1 MDSDEGVTESL
12 RQQFQALQEQQ
23 RRRLHRQL
31 EKRREKEQGSRQ
43 ALAGTATDS
52 FGVQDGLNLLEPD
65 DDPTADANTRLLAD
79 ENEQLHEQV
88 RELRDENG
96 RLYKLLSEKDFEIK
110 HLKKKRE
117 EDRLALAGTSGLAGD
132 AAATKIVELSKKNR
146 ELTAEIEREKTKVKQ
161 MSNRLKDLEKELQT
175 TNSCTC
181 SEGKTGNKQLS
192 SGTSE
197 DLLALSPE
205 VKALQEKLSS
215 ANFKMTEY
223 RNQIQAVKQELKIAQ
238 KVLTSEVG
246 EEVNIQQLLSSPGN
260 WRGRSQQILALQN
273 RVRELEMQLLQCT
286 QMKQMSACS
295 IEEEMLGLGAV
306 HRTPGQDRNISR
318 IRTMEREKKEALEK
332 ITSDHEALQKDYE
345 DQRKK
350 LEGSKARNKVLSN
363 EVKSLKSQISTLLD
377 KGKHDD
383 ELVDALLKQ
392 QKQLQDV
399 LGRLSQQEQKTKEAQ
414 QTLGQQMNTEA
425 QRHGSLIQQLRQMVS
440 EREAKVKQLEEE
452 VRQLS
457 LKRHSGEESSSKAV
471 ESLQSMEKMDCGAV
485 SGSRPLTGGGDN
497 TGKVASTCDISKLG
511 HKLVESAATHPPSRS
526 SSAVGSNAA
535 ELKLLQAQCIEYK
548 ALYQAAEV
556 ERDKL
561 LELVNVLRKR
571 EEEAKE
577 KCLEAEQKLQVE
589 RRRAVIL
596 EQQLEKAKMDSS
608 KGASSHKATNRN
620 RGGGLHT
627 GGAVG
632 ESPIP
637 VKCFEWSLQK
647 SGTSA
652 SCTGLTVNQLD
663 TQDTFQGT
671 LCGVT
676 LEAQVNELNTKLAIQ
691 LDENEALKIALKST
705 LQGKEE
711 DLRLYDEMMGQVKQ
725 VFLQALR
732 KHKQ

>member
-52 FGVQDGLNLLEPD
+52 FGVQDGLNLREPD

-457 LKRHSGEESSSKAV
+457 LKN
-471 ESLQSMEKMDCGAV
+471 DGAYKE
-485 SGSRPLTGGGDN
+485 LH
-497 TGKVASTCDISKLG
+497 DISKLG

-620 RGGGLHT
+620 RKT
-627 GGAVG
+627 
-632 ESPIP
+632 
-637 VKCFEWSLQK
+637 
-647 SGTSA
+647 GTSA

>member
-52 FGVQDGLNLLEPD
+52 FGVQDGLNLREPD

-161 MSNRLKDLEKELQT
+161 MSNRLKDLEKESSKT
-175 TNSCTC
+175 IY
-181 SEGKTGNKQLS
+181 EGKTGNKQLS

-457 LKRHSGEESSSKAV
+457 LKN
-471 ESLQSMEKMDCGAV
+471 DGAYKE
-485 SGSRPLTGGGDN
+485 LH
-497 TGKVASTCDISKLG
+497 DISKLG

-620 RGGGLHT
+620 RKT
-627 GGAVG
+627 
-632 ESPIP
+632 
-637 VKCFEWSLQK
+637 
-647 SGTSA
+647 GTSA